1 MRIVLVG
8 AVETS
13 AVALQALHAAGAEPA
28 LIITL
33 PPEAAARHSD
43 FVDLGKIAR
52 GSQVFRAT
60 KINAAGTL
68 EAIRSAAPDVC
79 FVIGWSQICGE
90 AFRGIAKL
98 GNIGFHP
105 SPLPRLRGRAVIPWT
120 ILQGEVSSASS
131 LFWLDDGV
139 DSGDLLLQRHFDVSP
154 IETART
160 LYDKHTRNLAQMLPE
175 AVKLMRSGAPPRL
188 PQDHAKATYCA
199 KRTWED
205 GLIDW
210 NQPAG
215 AILRLVR
222 AVGDPYPGAFTYF
235 NEHILTIESAALHPQ
250 PGRFIGLA
258 GQVQAEENGQLAVL
272 CGDGQCLLATK
283 WRCASEVKPR
293 VHVKFRSALASG
305 KGPASS

>member
-1 MRIVLVG
+1 MRIALVG
-8 AVETS
+8 AVES
-13 AVALQALHAAGAEPA
+13 SSVALQALLSAGEIPA
-28 LIITL
+28 LIVTL
-33 PPEAAARHSD
+33 PPEAAAKHSD
-43 FVDLGKIAR
+43 FVNLGKIAR
-52 GSQVFRAT
+52 GSQVFTAT
-60 KINAAGTL
+60 NINAAGTL
-68 EAIRSAAPDVC
+68 EAIRSVDPDVC

-90 AFRGIAKL
+90 AFRAIAKL
-98 GNIGFHP
+98 GTVGFHP

-120 ILQGEVSSASS
+120 ILQGEVSSAST

-154 IETART
+154 TETART
-160 LYDKHTRNLAQMLPE
+160 LYDKHTRNLSQMLPE
-175 AVKLMRSGAPPRL
+175 AVKFIRSGSPPRL
-188 PQDHAKATYCA
+188 KQDHTRATYCA

-215 AILRLVR
+215 AILRLIR

-235 NEHILTIESAALHPQ
+235 NDHILTIESAALHPQ

-272 CGDGQCLLATK
+272 CGNGQCLCVTK

-293 VHVKFRSALASG
+293 VHTKFRSTLA
-305 KGPASS
+305 

>member
-1 MRIVLVG
+1 MRIVFVG
-8 AVETS
+8 AVEGS
-13 AVALQALHAAGAEPA
+13 AVALQALFEAGSDPA
-28 LIITL
+28 LIVTL
-33 PPEAAARHSD
+33 PPETAARHSD

-52 GSQVFRAT
+52 GSPVFTAT
-60 KINAAGTL
+60 NINAAGAL
-68 EAIRSAAPDVC
+68 EAIRSIAPDVC

-90 AFRGIAKL
+90 AFRSIAKL

-120 ILQGEVSSASS
+120 ILQGEISSAST

-154 IETART
+154 TETART
-160 LYDKHTRNLAQMLPE
+160 LYNKHTRNLAQMLPE
-175 AVKLMRSGAPPRL
+175 AVELIRSGAPPRL

-210 NQPAG
+210 NQPAR
-215 AILRLVR
+215 AVLRLVR

-235 NEHILTIESAALHPQ
+235 NDHILTIESATLHPQ
-250 PGRFIGLA
+250 PGRFTGLA
-258 GQVQAEENGQLAVL
+258 GQVQAEENGQLVVL
-272 CGDGQCLLATK
+272 CGDGQCLLVTK
-283 WRCASEVKPR
+283 WRCAGEKKPL
-293 VHVKFRSALASG
+293 VHAKFRNTLASQ
-305 KGPASS
+305 KG

>member
-8 AVETS
+8 AVESS
-13 AVALQALHAAGAEPA
+13 AVALQALLSAGENPA
-28 LIITL
+28 LIVTL
-33 PPEAAARHSD
+33 PPEAAAKHSD

-52 GSQVFRAT
+52 GSQVFTAT
-60 KINAAGTL
+60 NINAAGTL
-68 EAIRSAAPDVC
+68 ETIRSVAPDVC

-90 AFRGIAKL
+90 AFRAIARL
-98 GNIGFHP
+98 GTIGFHP

-120 ILQGEVSSASS
+120 ILQGELSSAST

-154 IETART
+154 TENARS
-160 LYDKHTRNLAQMLPE
+160 LYDKHTRNLSQMLPE
-175 AVKLMRSGAPPRL
+175 AVKFIRSGSPPRL
-188 PQDHAKATYCA
+188 QQDHTAATYCA

-215 AILRLVR
+215 AILRLIR

-235 NEHILTIESAALHPQ
+235 NDQILTIESAALHPQ

-258 GQVQAEENGQLAVL
+258 GQVQAVENGQLAVL
-272 CGDGQCLLATK
+272 CGNGQCLLVTK
-283 WRCASEVKPR
+283 WRFASEVKPR
-293 VHVKFRSALASG
+293 VHGKFRSALA
-305 KGPASS
+305 